1 MKKRKTPFDSV
12 SVIAAD
18 AGLAGQLL
26 RRIPEPWYSSL
37 LSEADKQAE
46 PWKWLLSI
54 SNVPKGFRQLFAA
67 AQSQREALYR
77 IAEMARGGGTI
88 ENSWGRKL
96 TEAIKSGDTKT
107 LLHAQKKVF
116 TSFWKYDHAEF
127 LLEAARQKSPSLE
140 TQISNMAGL
149 LYKKK
154 RRKFGPSTADSL
166 GKPAIFE
173 QENLTEKVA
182 WLLVNGWLRVSNGLP
197 GLCFFTDKALT
208 DFIADLLRC
217 PQLQF
222 ETVRKTRQMLGLKK
236 APTFIHIVKKNE
248 TGEWKLLDRHGK
260 PI

>member
-37 LSEADKQAE
+37 LSEADKQPE

-67 AQSQREALYR
+67 AQSQRDALYR
-77 IAEMARGGGTI
+77 ISEMARGGGTI

-96 TEAIKSGDTKT
+96 AEAINSGDTKT
-107 LLHAQKKVF
+107 THQAQKKVF
-116 TSFWKYDHAEF
+116 ASLWEYDHAEF
-127 LLEAARQKSPSLE
+127 LLEAAKQKSPALE

-149 LYKKK
+149 LYMKK
-154 RRKFGPSTADSL
+154 RRKFGPNEADSL
-166 GKPAIFE
+166 AKPAFFE
-173 QENLTEKVA
+173 PQTITDRVA
-182 WLLVNGWLRVSNGLP
+182 WFLAKGWLRVSNGFP
-197 GLCFFTDKALT
+197 GLCFFTDSALT
-208 DFIADLLRC
+208 DLISEHLKIASLS
-217 PQLQF
+217 F
-222 ETVRKTRQMLGLKK
+222 GTVRKTRQFLGLRK
-236 APTFIHIVKKNE
+236 APVLIFKVKKSS
-248 TGEWKLLDRHGK
+248 TGGWEFLDRHGK